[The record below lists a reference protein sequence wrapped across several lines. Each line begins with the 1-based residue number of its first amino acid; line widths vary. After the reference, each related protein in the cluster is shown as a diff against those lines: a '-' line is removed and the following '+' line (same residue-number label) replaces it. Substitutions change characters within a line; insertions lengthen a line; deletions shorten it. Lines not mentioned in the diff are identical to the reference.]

1 MEKNKRYLFIS
12 LFVMSLCNLATSC
25 MNIFDAQI
33 PDFLFVVF
41 VILMLG
47 SVFSLVYF
55 SIKLWLGKM
64 DDKK

>member
-1 MEKNKRYLFIS
+1 
-12 LFVMSLCNLATSC
+12 MSLCNLATVC